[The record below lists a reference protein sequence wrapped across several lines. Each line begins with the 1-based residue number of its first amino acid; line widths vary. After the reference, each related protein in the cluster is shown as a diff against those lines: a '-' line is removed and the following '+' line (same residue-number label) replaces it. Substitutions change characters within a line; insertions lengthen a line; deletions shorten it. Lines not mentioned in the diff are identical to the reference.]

1 LTATEAT
8 KSDINFNQ
16 EINIII
22 KNHSK
27 YTRSDNTNL
36 TLQFEKNIY
45 KIKEIMEFRKESTLS
60 TLSVSQSPL
69 EVVMVDH
76 LPLSEHSL
84 DVGNETLRNKTIS
97 GKLSSPVLHH
107 DPSCSGELDPYT
119 VIILS
124 QL

>member
-1 LTATEAT
+1 MTCL
-8 KSDINFNQ
+8 
-16 EINIII
+16 
-22 KNHSK
+22 
-27 YTRSDNTNL
+27 L
-36 TLQFEKNIY
+36 EKNIY
-45 KIKEIMEFRKESTLS
+45 KIKQIMEFRKESTLS

-84 DVGNETLRNKTIS
+84 DVGNETFRNKTIS
-97 GKLSSPVLHH
+97 GKLSVPVLHH